1 MIEKLYRTVSPIL
14 YRIERLDD
22 DKYGYLLIGPMIL
35 ILSALAFYPLIRTFW
50 LSLQSDD
57 LYAEHPVGEFQG
69 IDGYVEIL
77 TGGMDNVLS
86 APFFSLS
93 DPFSSALVITLI
105 VTAISVSIGTVLGLG
120 MALIL
125 NKEFRGRSFARMMV
139 ILPWS
144 IPIVIQGMMF
154 YLLFQPSISPFV
166 DVLHNLGLFSSNPMV
181 STRDS
186 TIMVILIDI
195 WRKIPFIALIILAGL
210 ASVDQSLYDVAKVA
224 GASKFQQFKLITL
237 PLIKPVV
244 LIGMI
249 FYTIS
254 SMKVYGVVEAST
266 GCSTVPTLTCLVVDT
281 FQMQRWATASA
292 IAFLTA
298 LIIAGI
304 IMVYL
309 FNFRNEVDSYE

>member
-35 ILSALAFYPLIRTFW
+35 ILSALAFYPLLRTFW

-57 LYAEHPVGEFQG
+57 LYGEHPVGEFQG

-86 APFFSLS
+86 APFLSLS
-93 DPFSSALVITLI
+93 DPFSSALVLTLLI
-105 VTAISVSIGTVLGLG
+105 TAISVSIGTVLGLG

-309 FNFRNEVDSYE
+309 INFRNEVDSYE

>member
-22 DKYGYLLIGPMIL
+22 DKYGYLLIGPMIF

-50 LSLQSDD
+50 LSLQTDD
-57 LYAEHPVGEFQG
+57 LYGEHPVGEFRG
-69 IDGYVEIL
+69 IGGYVEIL
-77 TGGMDNVLS
+77 TGGMDNILS

-93 DPFSSALVITLI
+93 DPFSSALVLTLLI
-105 VTAISVSIGTVLGLG
+105 TAISVTIGTLLGLG

-154 YLLFQPSISPFV
+154 YLLFEPSLSPFV
-166 DVLHNLGLFSSNPMV
+166 DILNSIGLFSSNPMV

-186 TIMVILIDI
+186 TVIVILIDI
-195 WRKIPFIALIILAGL
+195 WRKIPFISLIILAGL

-224 GASKFQQFKLITL
+224 GASKWQQFKLITL

-266 GCSTVPTLTCLVVDT
+266 GCNTVPTLSCLVVDT

-304 IMVYL
+304 VMVYL
-309 FNFRNEVDSYE
+309 VSFRSEVDSYE